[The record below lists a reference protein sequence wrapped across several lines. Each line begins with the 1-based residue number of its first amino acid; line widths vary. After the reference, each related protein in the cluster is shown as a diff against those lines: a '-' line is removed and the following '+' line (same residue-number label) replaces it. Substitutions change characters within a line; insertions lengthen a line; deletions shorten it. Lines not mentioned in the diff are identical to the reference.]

1 MATYGKIKKNDKK
14 NLSLRYLLGTKEHGD
29 YYLLATL
36 AILFLLLLSGLWCVA
51 WTDKGKANSETV
63 YTIMIHNR

>member
-1 MATYGKIKKNDKK
+1 MAIYGKIKKKDKTP
-14 NLSLRYLLGTKEHGD
+14 RYLLGTKEHGD

-36 AILFLLLLSGLWCVA
+36 AILFMLLLSGLWCVA
-51 WTDKGKANSETV
+51 WTDKGKADSETV